1 MKLNFLGTG
10 NAFNPNM
17 GNTSAYFIDKNELFL
32 IDCGESVY
40 HAIMNT
46 GLLADAKDMHLM
58 ITHTHS
64 DHVGSLGTLV
74 LYVYWVLGKTLKII
88 LPINAT
94 YIKDIRTLLSIFG
107 CLPKM
112 YEIKTPKDYDAKYE
126 KFETFRY
133 VRTDHCP
140 ELSRTFGLIFKSKDD
155 LTYYSGDTCSVKT
168 LKTLLNDK
176 KPLTV
181 AYVDV
186 GLNSSVHLSMADLIE
201 LIPKKDREKIYCMHT
216 KDKAFDKLLSEEGF
230 QLASGLTV

>member
-17 GNTSAYFIDKNELFL
+17 GNTAAYFIDKDELFL

-46 GLLADAKDMHLM
+46 GLLTDAKDIHLM

-88 LPINAT
+88 LPINTA
-94 YIKDIRTLLSIFG
+94 YIKDIKTLLSIFG

-112 YEIKTPKDYDAKYE
+112 YEIKIPKDYDAKYE
-126 KFETFRY
+126 KFETIRY

-140 ELSRTFGLIFKSKDD
+140 ELSRTFGLIFESKDD
-155 LTYYSGDTCSVKT
+155 LTYYSGDTCSIKT
-168 LKTLLNDK
+168 LKMLLNDK

-181 AYVDV
+181 AYIDV
-186 GLNSSVHLSMADLIE
+186 GLNSPVHLSLTDLIE
-201 LIPKKDREKIYCMHT
+201 LIPKKDKEKIYCMHT
-216 KDKAFDKLLSEEGF
+216 KDKEFDKLLLDCGF
-230 QLASGLTV
+230 QLASSLIS

>member
-10 NAFNPNM
+10 NAFNPSM
-17 GNTSAYFIDKNELFL
+17 GNTSAYFIDRDELFL

-40 HAIMNT
+40 HAIINAEVLT
-46 GLLADAKDMHLM
+46 NAKNIHLM

-74 LYVYWVLGKTLKII
+74 LYLYWVIGKTLKII
-88 LPINAT
+88 LPANTA

-107 CLPKM
+107 CLPEM
-112 YEIKTPKDYDAKYE
+112 YEIKTPEDYDAKYK
-126 KFETFRY
+126 KFKTIRY
-133 VRTDHCP
+133 IHTDHCP
-140 ELSRTFGLIFKSKDD
+140 ELSRTFGLIFESKDD

-168 LKTLLNDK
+168 LKMLLKDK

-181 AYVDV
+181 AYIDV
-186 GLNSSVHLSMADLIE
+186 GLNSPVHLSMADLIE

-216 KDKAFDKLLSEEGF
+216 KDKTFDKLLSKEGF
-230 QLASGLTV
+230 QLASSLTV

>member
-17 GNTSAYFIDKNELFL
+17 GNTSAYFIDNDDLFL

-40 HAIMNT
+40 HAIMNA
-46 GLLADAKDMHLM
+46 GLLTNAKNIHLM

-88 LPINAT
+88 LPVDAA
-94 YIKDIRTLLSIFG
+94 YIKNIKTLLDIFG
-107 CLPKM
+107 CLQEM
-112 YEIKTPKDYDAKYE
+112 YEIKTPKDYDAKYSNF
-126 KFETFRY
+126 KTLRY
-133 VRTDHCP
+133 IPTEHCP
-140 ELSRTFGLIFKSKDD
+140 ELDKAFGLIFKSKDD
-155 LTYYSGDTCSVKT
+155 LTYYSGDTCSIDT
-168 LKTLLNDK
+168 LKTLLSGEK
-176 KPLTV
+176 LLTV

-186 GLNSSVHLSMADLIE
+186 GLNSPVHLSIVELIE

-216 KDKAFDKLLSEEGF
+216 IDKEFDKLLLDEGF
-230 QLASGLTV
+230 QLASSLTV